1 MQVGAISPIKAGEP
15 IKAITP
21 VKAKKQEQEDK
32 EQEQTVQMQPA
43 FTAPIYAYHMQ
54 PMYMMPNQPPTFIP
68 MPVMIPQYQSVY
80 ANATNPINLANKNIT
95 PQEALRAQA
104 LQPKFDLNKLN
115 DKTEKK
121 ASDKIKPEDVIEKA
135 EKQKE
140 VKTPEKTIEAFKGQ
154 QQEETKSAEEK
165 KKPEIIAP
173 DKLKP
178 QLDLDGL
185 VDILNSKDYEEQ
197 ANAMEAIA
205 QISKLAP
212 EKADELLDV
221 KVLDALIGIMS
232 QDTTKVPE
240 TDKKAVQ
247 RNKEYAMYTTAILQ
261 KQYTDGIKKVA
272 GEQVPMEEIVGMAG
286 IVNEL
291 KNDENAGSREAALA
305 SLSYVKAPEYK
316 EDLKMLFAEA
326 SNDIDPK
333 VKARAEKEL
342 AEINK

>member
-1 MQVGAISPIKAGEP
+1 MQVGAISPIKIAEPVRAISP
-15 IKAITP
+15 IKAS
-21 VKAKKQEQEDK
+21 KQEDK
-32 EQEQTVQMQPA
+32 KAEENAMQMQPA
-43 FTAPIYAYHMQ
+43 FTAPIYAYPMQ
-54 PMYMMPNQPPTFIP
+54 PMYMMPNQPPMMMP
-68 MPVMIPQYQSVY
+68 VPVMIPQYHLNS
-80 ANATNPINLANKNIT
+80 NTTNPIKKADNLVT

-104 LQPKFDLNKLN
+104 LQPKIDTAKIA
-115 DKTEKK
+115 E
-121 ASDKIKPEDVIEKA
+121 KIKPEDVIEKA

-154 QQEETKSAEEK
+154 QQEETKAQETK
-165 KKPEIIAP
+165 KKPEIVAP

-212 EKADELLDV
+212 EKADEMLDV

-232 QDTTKVPE
+232 QDTSKVPE
-240 TDKKAVQ
+240 ADKKSVQ

-272 GEQVPMEEIVGMAG
+272 GEQVPMEDIVGMAG

-291 KNDENAGSREAALA
+291 KNDSNAGSREAALA

-316 EDLKMLFAEA
+316 DDLKMLFAEA
-326 SNDIDPK
+326 SKDIDPK

-342 AEINK
+342 AELEK

>member
-1 MQVGAISPIKAGEP
+1 MQVGAISPIQSAMP
-15 IKAITP
+15 IKAVAP
-21 VKAKKQEQEDK
+21 VKAKTQEVK
-32 EQEQTVQMQPA
+32 EQEQIAQMQPA

-54 PMYMMPNQPPTFIP
+54 PMYMMPNQPPMMMP
-68 MPVMIPQYQSVY
+68 VPVMIPQNYGAVTS
-80 ANATNPINLANKNIT
+80 PIKKVDNSIT
-95 PQEALRAQA
+95 PQEALKTQA
-104 LQPKFDLNKLN
+104 LQPKLDLNKIS
-115 DKTEKK
+115 EKVEQPK
-121 ASDKIKPEDVIEKA
+121 QEKLKPEDVIEKA

-140 VKTPEKTIEAFKGQ
+140 VKTPEKTIEVFKAH
-154 QQEETKSAEEK
+154 QQEEAKAQETK
-165 KKPEIIAP
+165 KKPEIVAP

-185 VDILNSKDYEEQ
+185 VEILNSKDYEEQ

-221 KVLDALIGIMS
+221 KVLDSLIGIMS
-232 QDTTKVPE
+232 QDTSKVPE
-240 TDKKAVQ
+240 ADRKSAQ

-261 KQYTDGIKKVA
+261 KQYTDGIKKVV
-272 GEQVPMEEIVGMAG
+272 GEQVPMDEIVGMAG

-291 KNDENAGSREAALA
+291 KNDDNAGAREAALA

-316 EDLKMLFAEA
+316 DDLKMLFAEA

-342 AEINK
+342 NELK

>member
-1 MQVGAISPIKAGEP
+1 MQVGAISPISAGQP
-15 IKAITP
+15 IKAIEP
-21 VKAKKQEQEDK
+21 VKAKNKEVK
-32 EQEQTVQMQPA
+32 EQEQVQEKAMQMQPA

-54 PMYMMPNQPPTFIP
+54 PMYMMPNQPPMMMP
-68 MPVMIPQYQSVY
+68 MPVMVPQYNLPY
-80 ANATNPINLANKNIT
+80 ATNPIKKADNAVT
-95 PQEALRAQA
+95 PQEALKAQA
-104 LQPKFDLNKLN
+104 LQPKIDLNKIS
-115 DKTEKK
+115 EKAEQAK
-121 ASDKIKPEDVIEKA
+121 QEKIKPEDVIEKA

-154 QQEETKSAEEK
+154 KQEEEKVQEAK
-165 KKPEIIAP
+165 KKPEVVAP

-221 KVLDALIGIMS
+221 KVLDSLIGIMS
-232 QDTTKVPE
+232 QDTSKVPE
-240 TDKKAVQ
+240 ADRKSAQ

-272 GEQVPMEEIVGMAG
+272 GEQVPMDEIVGMAG

-291 KNDENAGSREAALA
+291 KNDDNAGSREAALA

-316 EDLKMLFAEA
+316 DDLKMLFAQA

-342 AEINK
+342 SELK

>member
-1 MQVGAISPIKAGEP
+1 MPIGAISPIKTGEP
-15 IKAITP
+15 IAAISP

-32 EQEQTVQMQPA
+32 NKEQALQMQPA
-43 FTAPIYAYHMQ
+43 FTAPIYMYPMQ
-54 PMYMMPNQPPTFIP
+54 PMYMMPQQMPMYMP
-68 MPVMIPQYQSVY
+68 MPMMMPQMRQ
-80 ANATNPINLANKNIT
+80 NTATNPIAKSENTVT
-95 PQEALRAQA
+95 PQEALKAQM
-104 LQPKFDLNKLN
+104 LQPKINPEKISEKTSKL
-115 DKTEKK
+115 TSE
-121 ASDKIKPEDVIEKA
+121 KIKPEDVIEKA

-140 VKTPEKTIEAFKGQ
+140 VKTPEKTIEVFKGQ
-154 QQEETKSAEEK
+154 QQEETKAQAAK
-165 KKPEIIAP
+165 KKPEIVAP

-221 KVLDALIGIMS
+221 KVLDSLIGIMS

-240 TDKKAVQ
+240 ADKKAVQ
-247 RNKEYAMYTTAILQ
+247 RNKEYAMHTTAILQ

-316 EDLKMLFAEA
+316 DDLKMLFAEA
-326 SNDIDPK
+326 SRDIDPK
-333 VKARAEKEL
+333 VKAKAEKEL
-342 AEINK
+342 AEISK